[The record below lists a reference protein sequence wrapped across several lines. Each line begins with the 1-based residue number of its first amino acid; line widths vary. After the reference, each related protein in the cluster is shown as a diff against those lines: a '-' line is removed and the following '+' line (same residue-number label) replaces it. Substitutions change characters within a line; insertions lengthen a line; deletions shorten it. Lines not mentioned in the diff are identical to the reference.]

1 MNKKYVCNFY
11 TSLTKTSHTNFE
23 DSSHLKTTHWSAG
36 LKTIY
41 RHFFLPGGGGGGQWP
56 KSSCGALESGAR
68 SPGFVPPQTPFIV
81 LEQDTFSSQKYW

>member
-41 RHFFLPGGGGGGQWP
+41 RHFFLPRRGGGGGGGGGGSGLRVVVEHWNP
-56 KSSCGALESGAR
+56 ELEVR
-68 SPGFVPPQTPFIV
+68 VCTPTNT
-81 LEQDTFSSQKYW
+81 LYCP